1 MVRPVKTYDSVTERS
16 FILVLLFFFVWL
28 IDWIIISKQNQHTAV
43 FQALTPTWYN
53 LSEVDIF
60 TWQQPHI
67 TFIYSSTTLVLFQHA
82 AGFVFFSGVTHFPPA
97 NQQQRRS
104 STAACVITWLITCHA
119 SENEIEVS
127 RLACD
132 QMGQHVLLLYN
143 VSPLIK
149 STVLY
154 QCSWLTQC
162 DRTQWESNLKLSCMS
177 AKVTK

>member
-67 TFIYSSTTLVLFQHA
+67 TFIYSSTTLVLFQHV

-104 STAACVITWLITCHA
+104 SCLCYH
-119 SENEIEVS
+119 
-127 RLACD
+127 LADHLPC
-132 QMGQHVLLLYN
+132 
-143 VSPLIK
+143 
-149 STVLY
+149 
-154 QCSWLTQC
+154 
-162 DRTQWESNLKLSCMS
+162 QWEWDRGITVGVWPDGTACAPPLQRFSVNQEYGAVSMLMTHTVWQDTVGIKPQ
-177 AKVTK
+177 T